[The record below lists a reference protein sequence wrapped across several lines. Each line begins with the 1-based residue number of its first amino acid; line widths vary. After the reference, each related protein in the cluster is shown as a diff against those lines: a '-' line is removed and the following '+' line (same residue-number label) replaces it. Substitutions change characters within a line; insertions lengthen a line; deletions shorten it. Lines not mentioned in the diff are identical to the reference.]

1 MVALKEPDDFGRK
14 LREARERR
22 GLSLRQIASATKISQ
37 LTLEA
42 LERNDLARLPGGIF
56 SRAFVRSYALEVGL
70 DPEEAIRE
78 FMEQFPQ
85 DSVAAGRPATGPL
98 EDYEA
103 VESER
108 RMASTFLRLILVSIP
123 VAAIVV
129 YFGSAERRAALHK
142 VLGGQSSVPAQSAPA
157 GPPWTSPSA
166 VEAGGNAT
174 EAPTADRLVVQL
186 KAVQRSWVS
195 AIVDG
200 QRVLQ
205 RIFQPGD
212 EHTLDVRRD
221 IVLTVQDGAAIT
233 VTVNGAAAKPI
244 GPSGQTATARLNLT
258 NFREYLVAP

>member
-1 MVALKEPDDFGRK
+1 MG
-14 LREARERR
+14 
-22 GLSLRQIASATKISQ
+22 Q
-37 LTLEA
+37 
-42 LERNDLARLPGGIF
+42 
-56 SRAFVRSYALEVGL
+56 Y
-70 DPEEAIRE
+70 
-78 FMEQFPQ
+78 PQ
-85 DSVAAGRPATGPL
+85 DSVTAGHPATGPI

-103 VESER
+103 IESDR
-108 RMASTFLRLILVSIP
+108 RTATTFLRLILVSIP

-129 YFGSAERRAALHK
+129 FFGSADRRAGLRH
-142 VLGGQSSVPAQSAPA
+142 VFGVQSSELAQSRPAAASPTSSAPA
-157 GPPWTSPSA
+157 DARANAADPAA
-166 VEAGGNAT
+166 V
-174 EAPTADRLVVQL
+174 DRLVVQL

-233 VTVNGAAAKPI
+233 VTLNGAAAKPM

-258 NFREYLVAP
+258 NFRDYLVAP

>member
-1 MVALKEPDDFGRK
+1 MAALKDPDDFGRK

-22 GLSLRQIASATKISQ
+22 GLSLRQIASATKISL

-42 LERNDLARLPGGIF
+42 LERNDVARLPGGIF

-70 DPEEAIRE
+70 DPEETIRE
-78 FMEQFPQ
+78 FMGQYPQ
-85 DSVAAGRPATGPL
+85 DSVTAGHPATGPI

-103 VESER
+103 IESDR
-108 RMASTFLRLILVSIP
+108 RTASTFLRLILVSIP

-129 YFGSAERRAALHK
+129 YFGSADRRAALRQAF
-142 VLGGQSSVPAQSAPA
+142 GAQSSEHSQSRPA
-157 GPPWTSPSA
+157 GASTTLSTPADPAKTADPAA
-166 VEAGGNAT
+166 V
-174 EAPTADRLVVQL
+174 DRLVVQL

-205 RIFQPGD
+205 RIVQPGD

-233 VTVNGAAAKPI
+233 VTLNGAAAKPI

>member
-1 MVALKEPDDFGRK
+1 MAALKDPDDFGRK

-22 GLSLRQIASATKISQ
+22 GLSLRQIASATKISL

-42 LERNDLARLPGGIF
+42 LERNDVARLPGGIF

-70 DPEEAIRE
+70 DPEETIRE
-78 FMEQFPQ
+78 FMGQYPQ
-85 DSVAAGRPATGPL
+85 DSVTAGHPATGPI

-103 VESER
+103 IESDR
-108 RMASTFLRLILVSIP
+108 RTASTFLRLILVSIP
-123 VAAIVV
+123 VAAVVV
-129 YFGSAERRAALHK
+129 YFGSTERRAALRHAF
-142 VLGGQSSVPAQSAPA
+142 GAQSSEQAQSRPPGASTTSSAPA
-157 GPPWTSPSA
+157 DLRANAIDPPA
-166 VEAGGNAT
+166 V
-174 EAPTADRLVVQL
+174 DRLVVQL

-205 RIFQPGD
+205 RIVQPGD

-233 VTVNGAAAKPI
+233 VTLNGAAAKPI